1 MIGIVRIRYAA
12 KTDVGMKRSH
22 NEDYF
27 SLIEDEKVFI
37 VADGMGGHASGEVAS
52 KMASDVMN
60 EFYQHSKDM
69 DATWPF
75 RYDPNLS
82 YPANR
87 MVAAI
92 RLANQRIF
100 EAAMKNPNLRGM
112 GTTIVG
118 CMFVGDVAY
127 VAHVGD
133 SRCYRV
139 NSGKI
144 TQLTR
149 DHSLLE
155 DYKEARPDMSEEEAR
170 NFPHKNVITRALGMR
185 DSVEVDLCEIEI
197 EDGDRYM
204 LCSDGLC
211 GMLEDDE
218 ILDIVL
224 EAPDPESAVRD
235 LVDRSNEAG
244 GTDNITAMI
253 IECAF

>member
-75 RYDPNLS
+75 RYDPQLT
-82 YPANR
+82 YPENR

-100 EAAMKNPNLRGM
+100 ESAMKNPNLRGM
-112 GTTIVG
+112 GTTIVS

-185 DSVEVDLCEIEI
+185 DTVVVDIKKHDVN
-197 EDGDRYM
+197 DGDTFV

-211 GMLEDDE
+211 GMLEDDAIE
-218 ILDIVL
+218 KIVTDAPSL
-224 EAPDPESAVRD
+224 EAAVAD
-235 LVDRSNEAG
+235 LIDQANRAG
-244 GTDNITAMI
+244 GNDNITAMLVQ
-253 IECAF
+253 CQR